1 MARGADEPRVR
12 VAEDEGQRALLV
24 DGVVQSVAVE
34 GRTLRGPGYWPAMLP
49 DARPRHALLLGL
61 GAGTIAHLLVGR
73 FGPLPIVGVEADPD
87 VLALARAEFGLDLPG
102 LTVVEGDA
110 FEYVASCT
118 ERFDY
123 VAVDLYRGADLQAR
137 VLARPFLRALKRLLL
152 PGGQIYVNLFLDR
165 RTARRLHRIKQI
177 FPWAEWQPVA
187 KNAVVRCPG
196 R

>member
-1 MARGADEPRVR
+1 MARGSDGPRVR
-12 VAEDEGQRALLV
+12 VADDEGQRALLV
-24 DGVVQSVAVE
+24 DGIVQSVAVE
-34 GRTLRGPGYWPAMLP
+34 GPTLHGPGYWPAMLP

-73 FGPLPIVGVEADPD
+73 FGPLPIVGVEADPE
-87 VLALARAEFGLDLPG
+87 VLALARAEFGLDLPS

-110 FEYVASCT
+110 FEYVAACT

-123 VAVDLYRGADLQAR
+123 VAVDLYRGAELQAR
-137 VLARPFLRALKRLLL
+137 VLARPFLRSLKRLLL
-152 PGGQIYVNLFLDR
+152 PGGQVYVNLFLDR
-165 RTARRLHRIKQI
+165 RTGRRLHRIKQI
-177 FPWAEWQPVA
+177 FPWAEWEPVG